1 MAEEGKHLETGRAD
15 RSVWLMKCPTIVS
28 RAWQEAAADAGG
40 PNPNPNPVVAKVI
53 LSFDPLSTD
62 EDPNQAR
69 VSPFAPVSVALPPS
83 KRKLAC
89 EGKVEHKF
97 DMEPHKENLS
107 DYAKLCRERTK
118 NSMIK
123 TRKVHVLDKEHV
135 NVRTMISMIGG
146 GPHSGP
152 KDKKK
157 PAPTRTPEVKRTR
170 RDRGDIEN
178 ILFKLFERQS
188 NWSLR
193 HLMQET
199 DQPEQFLKEIMND
212 LCVYNKRGPNQ
223 GTHELKPEYKK
234 SVEDTSAT

>member
-28 RAWQEAAADAGG
+28 RAWQKAAAAAAAADAGG
-40 PNPNPNPVVAKVI
+40 PSPNPNPVVAKVI

-69 VSPFAPVSVALPPS
+69 ASPFAP
-83 KRKLAC
+83 RKLAC

-123 TRKVHVLDKEHV
+123 TRKVH
-135 NVRTMISMIGG
+135 
-146 GPHSGP
+146 HSR
-152 KDKKK
+152 KTDRLNWSAFKSLITRNFRAYQDKKK

-178 ILFKLFERQS
+178 ILFKLFERQP
-188 NWSLR
+188 NWSLK